1 MNVLQKP
8 EIDHDDRS
16 DLYEYIERHGATRPE
31 KARRALNMEPRAFG
45 HHVAIL
51 KRDSVIEEEAGKLRV
66 AFDAGAKEEYE
77 KEEISFTIRQAREE
91 DLTGLVGAIREAIG
105 DGEYIKAET
114 VADIVDNEGVLMR
127 HNEIESR
134 MFFVAC
140 VEGDVVGWLHLK
152 HTDLRKLNHT
162 AEFTLGVLET
172 YRGNGIGSQLL
183 ERGVTWAED
192 QGLEKLYNAIPAT
205 NENAIEFLQSHGFD
219 TEAVRKDHYKLNGS
233 YVDEVMMARE
243 L

>member
-31 KARRALNMEPRAFG
+31 KARRSLNMEPRAFG

-51 KRDSVIEEEAGKLRV
+51 KRDSVIEEEEGKLRI

-77 KEEISFTIRQAREE
+77 KEKISFTIRQAREE

-140 VEGDVVGWLHLK
+140 VEGDVVGWVHLK

-162 AEFTLGVLET
+162 AEFTLGVLEA

-183 ERGVTWAED
+183 ERGVRWAEE

-205 NENAIEFLQSHGFD
+205 NQSALDFLQSHGFE
-219 TEAVRKDHYKLNGS
+219 TEAVREDHYKLNGS
-233 YVDEVMMARE
+233 YVDEVMMARN